1 MQMGYLAQA
10 QPSPWTWTLA
20 HAPVS
25 AHLDLPPF
33 GRISVAGAVFAA
45 RVAMSSERQYG
56 WMWVEACEVLDRAER
71 LQRQFLR
78 YQGRGVDGA
87 TWEPPVDIQETADGL
102 ILLFALPG
110 VVADEISLR
119 LEPTELIVS
128 AMRPLKLSSPDA
140 VIRRLEIPHGRF
152 FRRIP
157 LAGVPLKLTAS
168 RYENGCLEVR
178 LTRDAREIESQER
191 ER

>member
-1 MQMGYLAQA
+1 MNG
-10 QPSPWTWTLA
+10 
-20 HAPVS
+20 
-25 AHLDLPPF
+25 
-33 GRISVAGAVFAA
+33 
-45 RVAMSSERQYG
+45 ERQYG

-78 YQGRGVDGA
+78 YVGPGA
-87 TWEPPVDIQETADGL
+87 DAAVWEPPVDIQETGDGL

-110 VVADEISLR
+110 VAPDEISLS

-128 AMRPLKLSSPDA
+128 AMRRLKLAHADA

-157 LAGVPLKLTAS
+157 LAGVPLRLAAS
-168 RYENGCLEVR
+168 RYDNGCLEVR
-178 LTRDAREIESQER
+178 LTRQAAQER